1 MHPELGWA
9 QGTGKDWGIYV
20 KKKKKCHQS
29 SLAHNTFLAIRAR
42 IQKHNK
48 GK

>member
-20 KKKKKCHQS
+20 KKKK
-29 SLAHNTFLAIRAR
+29 NAIKAP
-42 IQKHNK
+42 
-48 GK
+48 